1 MVRIDFLTKLSIFR
15 YTFHTLGQ
23 RSFLPS
29 NLTWVFNNATVHID
43 AHVTAGERLGLQISG
58 ADFAPYCHLEY
69 PLATHKKSADMILF
83 QQGIGQYSARGA
95 KGVSPPIQV
104 REERGL
110 KFWAVVN

>member
-1 MVRIDFLTKLSIFR
+1 MRIDFLTKLSIFR

-43 AHVTAGERLGLQISG
+43 AHVTAGQRMGFQISG

-69 PLATHKKSADMILF
+69 PLAVDEKPADMILF
-83 QQGIGQYSARGA
+83 QQGVGQYSARGD
-95 KGVSPPIQV
+95 KGALPPIKI
-104 REERGL
+104 REQRGL